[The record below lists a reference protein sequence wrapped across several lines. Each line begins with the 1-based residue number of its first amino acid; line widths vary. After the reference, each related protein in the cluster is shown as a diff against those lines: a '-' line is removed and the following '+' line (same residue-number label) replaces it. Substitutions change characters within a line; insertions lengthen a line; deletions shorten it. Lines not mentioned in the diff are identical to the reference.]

1 MRVSNGL
8 RVFTTSTSVLQR
20 VQVGDLISLDGGVQE
35 FRSSTSNNDLHATEL
50 DSPTNIVVHSSDNT
64 FPIVVL
70 GKDRSP
76 PTEDLSGLDT
86 GPDGF
91 LSSPNN
97 ISRIDTVNPELQPDR
112 FGMDFWESL
121 EGQIVTIPKPVATNF
136 ENQFGEFWVYG
147 DWPVTGK
154 NGRGGISITFGRGAV
169 TLSSLPHAHILG
181 RTRWHSGW
189 ESRDSYYWFPS

>member
-1 MRVSNGL
+1 
-8 RVFTTSTSVLQR
+8 
-20 VQVGDLISLDGGVQE
+20 
-35 FRSSTSNNDLHATEL
+35 
-50 DSPTNIVVHSSDNT
+50 
-64 FPIVVL
+64 
-70 GKDRSP
+70 
-76 PTEDLSGLDT
+76 LSGLDT